1 MDDYLVHFN
10 RNHNPKNGQFDF
22 GDGDGDGAR
31 EYQKHLKEAQ
41 RLERK
46 DTRWAKRNYN
56 KIYKKAYRPV
66 RREMS
71 KFVKRELNPKY
82 RKDLVRGKISRSYM
96 NEYNRKLAQMMNQNV
111 SDIKSPSGRV
121 ITFIAKRGDI
131 GVHMALSEQN
141 YDMSRFK
148 NGIYG
153 SGRVAYK
160 KNVVNK
166 MEI

>member
-1 MDDYLVHFN
+1 MSDYLIHFN

-31 EYQKHLKEAQ
+31 EYQQRLKEAR

-56 KIYKKAYRPV
+56 KIYKKAYKPV
-66 RREMS
+66 RREMNQ
-71 KFVKRELNPKY
+71 FVKKELNPKY
-82 RKDLVRGKISRSYM
+82 RKDVLTGKMSRSYM
-96 NEYNRKLAQMMNQNV
+96 NEYNRKLAQLMNMNV

-121 ITFIAKRGDI
+121 ISFIAKRGDI
-131 GVHMALSEQN
+131 GVHMALSDPQ
-141 YDMSRFK
+141 YDMSGFK

-153 SGRVAYK
+153 TGRVAYK

-166 MEI
+166 MI

>member
-1 MDDYLVHFN
+1 MVDYLMHFN

-22 GDGDGDGAR
+22 GDGDGDGYR
-31 EYQKHLKEAQ
+31 EYQKRLKEAK

-46 DTRWAKRNYN
+46 DTRWAKRNYG
-56 KIYKKAYRPV
+56 KIYKKAYKPSK
-66 RREMS
+66 REM
-71 KFVKRELNPKY
+71 KQFIKRELNPKY
-82 RKDLVRGKISRSYM
+82 RNQLARGKISRSYM
-96 NEYNRKLAQMMNQNV
+96 NEYNRKLAQVMNQNV
-111 SDIKSPSGRV
+111 SDIRSPSGRV
-121 ITFIAKRGDI
+121 ITFIAKRGEL

-148 NGIYG
+148 NGIYD